1 MAVITQCKTTGW
13 KATTLSHVVTQQ
25 ALGETYKYRKISF
38 GKETIMIGKTRE
50 ECRAGFAILAI
61 FSVIASYRPLG
72 LNKKST

>member
-1 MAVITQCKTTGW
+1 MTEW
-13 KATTLSHVVTQQ
+13 EATTLSHVVTQQ

-38 GKETIMIGKTRE
+38 GKGNEMIGKTRE

-61 FSVIASYRPLG
+61 FSVIASCRPLG